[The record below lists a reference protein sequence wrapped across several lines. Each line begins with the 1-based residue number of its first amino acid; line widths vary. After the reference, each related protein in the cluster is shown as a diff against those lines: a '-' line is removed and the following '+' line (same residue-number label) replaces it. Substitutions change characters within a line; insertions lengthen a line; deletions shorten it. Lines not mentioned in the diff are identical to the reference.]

1 MALTFFLKK
10 SLNVFFRA
18 PPAEKE
24 GNEPTLSISLYI
36 NSLLS

>member
-1 MALTFFLKK
+1 MESLIKK
-10 SLNVFFRA
+10 
-18 PPAEKE
+18 PEKKAEKE